1 MKKIFLILLLFCINT
16 SNVYSIEPDVF
27 IQSTINR
34 ASQILSKNISKEEK
48 INQLKSIAKETVD
61 IKGVGFYSLGSARK
75 NLNDSQKIEYLKL
88 FEDYFL
94 KSFSSRLAEYTNPEI
109 EVNDKKFLNENYTI
123 VNSLLVGTSERPE
136 VKIDWRVYTKD
147 PENPLIRDLIIE
159 GLSLARTQKEEFSSI
174 LNSNDGDINALFKTL
189 EEVGLQF
196 SVTRERIRQIEAKAL
211 RKLNHPS
218 RSKQLKSFLES

>member
-16 SNVYSIEPDVF
+16 SNVYSIGPDVF
-27 IQSTINR
+27 IQSTVNR

-75 NLNDSQKIEYLKL
+75 NLNDSQKIQYSKL

-109 EVNDKKFLNENYTI
+109 EVNDKKVLNKNYTI
-123 VNSLLVGTSERPE
+123 VNSILVVTSERPE

-174 LNSNDGDINALFKTL
+174 LNSNDGDINVLFKTL
-189 EEVGLQF
+189 EEF
-196 SVTRERIRQIEAKAL
+196 SK
-211 RKLNHPS
+211 N
-218 RSKQLKSFLES
+218 